1 MNDVKSQTFSS
12 AVNNK
17 LIVIQRPAHHVK
29 FISGLKSEHFIDKC
43 FLRNCHDDMSQQVD
57 L

>member
-17 LIVIQRPAHHVK
+17 LIVIQRPAHHVM
-29 FISGLKSEHFIDKC
+29 FISGFKSENFIYKC
-43 FLRNCHDDMSQQVD
+43 VLPNCQDDMSQQVD